1 MDDKGTQGNSKI
13 CTTTTTTTTI
23 LTATSRTDTGTT
35 RTIRGDACSSRAHGD
50 TRAQANVESTRPQN
64 SRRPR
69 QRTTRHHMSCGRIR
83 PGPDPKYGAKGFPR
97 RINHGELKL
106 QANNNPGASQ
116 PQLPQPTSRTI
127 HPDTHATRRATPHAR
142 AKAAAGDKK
151 SSRCCCCKLCSLL
164 QMLTSTGFP

>member
-1 MDDKGTQGNSKI
+1 MGEWVAGVEPPALRPPRGESISAVDDKGTQGNSKI
-13 CTTTTTTTTI
+13 CTTTTTTTTT

-64 SRRPR
+64 SRQPR

-97 RINHGELKL
+97 GINHGELKL
-106 QANNNPGASQ
+106 QVNNSPGASLS
-116 PQLPQPTSRTI
+116 PAFRR
-127 HPDTHATRRATPHAR
+127 PDKQNGICSEA
-142 AKAAAGDKK
+142 
-151 SSRCCCCKLCSLL
+151 CK
-164 QMLTSTGFP
+164 G